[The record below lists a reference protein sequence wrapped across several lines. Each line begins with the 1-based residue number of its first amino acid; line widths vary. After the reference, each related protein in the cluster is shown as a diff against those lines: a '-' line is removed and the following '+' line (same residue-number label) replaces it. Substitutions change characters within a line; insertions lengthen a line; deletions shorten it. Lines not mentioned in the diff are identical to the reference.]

1 MLTFILIL
9 QILTILS
16 CLPLNVLLLSLVYKK
31 IKSYKKGVQKNVK
44 K

>member
-1 MLTFILIL
+1 MLTLILIL
-9 QILTILS
+9 QILTIFS
-16 CLPLNVLLLSLVYKK
+16 CLPLNILLLSLVYKK